1 MKRNF
6 FIVVAVQLLIILIIS
21 WGFINRNTSIFTNPL
36 KSDNLTSNTSEK
48 FPNFYEPKPNSSE
61 TASLKFMGAEYDYLV
76 KYQINSDGMNQ
87 LKNFPIKKERETF
100 RIVTLGD
107 SFTFGENVNTFEN
120 YPSVLQRILDKEC
133 SSQTKFEVLNLGVS
147 GYDIQYSIERLKNR
161 GLKYEPDLVL
171 WLVAV
176 DQLSRVNRL
185 TAEKSRGF
193 LREMKSTEEG
203 RKELE
208 KKPYVYIVNAKNA
221 VVNELGENNILAM
234 QERYLNEI
242 SQYYDNPILFFTFD
256 GNRIKD
262 SHKNL
267 LTKITS
273 TNPNMF
279 FYEKVPDIY
288 KMGGVLPDFHP
299 NGEGHKSIA
308 QDIFN
313 YLNDNN
319 LIPCKN

>member
-1 MKRNF
+1 MKRK
-6 FIVVAVQLLIILIIS
+6 IAILIIIQL
-21 WGFINRNTSIFTNPL
+21 FIIVLILWSFLNKKVYTSSNPHN
-36 KSDNLTSNTSEK
+36 SDNLTSNTSEK

-208 KKPYVYIVNAKNA
+208 KKPYAFIVRAKNA
-221 VVNELGENNILAM
+221 VVNELGESKILAM
-234 QERYLNEI
+234 QEEYLNEI
-242 SQYYDNPILFFTFD
+242 RLHYDYPVLFLTFD
-256 GNRIKD
+256 GKHIKD
-262 SHKNL
+262 THKNL
-267 LTKITS
+267 LRKISS
-273 TNPNMF
+273 TNPNIF
-279 FYEKVPDIY
+279 FYEKISDIY
-288 KMGGVLPDFHP
+288 KMDGVLPDFHP
-299 NGEGHKSIA
+299 SSKGYQIIA
-308 QDIFN
+308 EDVFN
-313 YLNDNN
+313 YLKDSN
-319 LIPCKN
+319 LIDCR